1 MSRDYSVR
9 PHAQLRSGQNCC
21 GRATLFCGGEPI
33 SYLEMRRKFG
43 PAPRPTG
50 PPGIHGWSATVMTQ
64 IATTRPEWRDELQLA
79 ARPQISLDLIFQA
92 YTVVAIELFS
102 RNGPCCMLGDAPRWR
117 WPGAGNV
124 RHGTIP
130 SGMFRRPRT
139 RFPFPEGGKG
149 SQYSMGVTAKRRHV
163 PERGR

>member
-1 MSRDYSVR
+1 MSRDYRAR
-9 PHAQLRSGQNCC
+9 PHAHFRSGQNCC

-33 SYLEMRRKFG
+33 SYKRSNRFLRTG
-43 PAPRPTG
+43 APSYW
-50 PPGIHGWSATVMTQ
+50 PPGIHSWFATVLTQ

-92 YTVVAIELFS
+92 YTVVAIKLFS